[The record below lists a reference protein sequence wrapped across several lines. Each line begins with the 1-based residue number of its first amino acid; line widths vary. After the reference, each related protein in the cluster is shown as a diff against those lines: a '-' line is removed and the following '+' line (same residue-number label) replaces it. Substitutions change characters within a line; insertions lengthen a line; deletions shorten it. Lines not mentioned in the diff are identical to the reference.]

1 MESRMNAPDRIRPSR
16 PTPAPLLAEEERRGL
31 PWWSYFNRELLEIE
45 QEELFRKHWQL
56 VGHVNDIPAAGDFMT
71 LDIVGERAL
80 SVRGQDGA
88 VRSFHNVCR
97 HRGSRVVS
105 KASGNCRGNL
115 VCPFH
120 GWTYALDGT
129 LRAMPRPRSLP
140 QLDPQGHGLVALEQ
154 EIWQGFVFVR
164 FLESTQPSV
173 AQLMA
178 PYEAEIDRYRLGD
191 VQPRSGFYAEE
202 IPVNWKAVRDVDN
215 EGYHVPI
222 AHPALQDL
230 YGRGYADE
238 RHHRGSSRSFA
249 PFNEGIGRQ
258 WSVRHY
264 KKMLPPAPH
273 LPESHQRAWLYV
285 GLFPNMVFSF
295 YPDRVGFY
303 QEWPVAVD
311 RTVQRSASYAIA
323 DDRREMKLAR
333 YLSDRI
339 DRVTGREDV
348 QLIVWSWEAMQSSG
362 FNGTILSDL
371 EAGVRDYHDEL
382 RRRIPVLNLEE
393 EPAAGALT
401 EINNSLMV
409 ANKAQ
414 KARRARRAN
423 RAQAA
428 AAAAATPAQ
437 AAAPAAA
444 APAVAP
450 AVPGPRAAV
459 PEPAA

>member
-1 MESRMNAPDRIRPSR
+1 MTTTDRIRPSR

-31 PWWSYFNRELLEIE
+31 PWWSYFNKELLEIE

-56 VGHVNDIPAAGDFMT
+56 VGHVSNVPQAGDFMT

-80 SVRGQDGA
+80 TVRGQDGQ

-97 HRGSRVVS
+97 HRGSRVVA
-105 KASGNCRGNL
+105 KASGNCRGNI

-140 QLDPQGHGLVALEQ
+140 QLDPHAHGLVPLQQ

-164 FLESTQPSV
+164 FLESSQPSV
-173 AQLMA
+173 AELMA
-178 PYEAEIDRYRLGD
+178 PYEAEIAKYKSGE
-191 VQPRSGFYAEE
+191 VQPLGGFVSEE

-222 AHPALQDL
+222 AHPSLQDL

-249 PFNEGIGRQ
+249 PFNEGVGRH

-264 KKMLPPAPH
+264 KKILPAVEH
-273 LPESHQRAWLYV
+273 LPEAHQRGWLYV
-285 GLFPNMVFSF
+285 GLFPNMVFGF

-323 DDRREMKLAR
+323 DERREMKLAR
-333 YLSDRI
+333 YLSGRI

-348 QLIVWSWEAMQSSG
+348 QLIIWSWEAMQSSG

-382 RRRIPVLNLEE
+382 RRRIPVLNLED
-393 EPAAGALT
+393 EPIAGTLGG
-401 EINNSLMV
+401 INGSLL
-409 ANKAQ
+409 ASNKAQ
-414 KARRARRAN
+414 KARRARRAS
-423 RAQAA
+423 RESAA
-428 AAAAATPAQ
+428 AAAAAAKAAAPPA
-437 AAAPAAA
+437 AGAPAAPAATT
-444 APAVAP
+444 P
-450 AVPGPRAAV
+450 VPV
-459 PEPAA
+459 PEAAA